1 MAKTLD
7 YIAKQISNLNNTI
20 EGNELLENE
29 GMMITAKYIA
39 SNPDFIYGNS
49 IEFIKMGKFS
59 RDSRVE
65 ATYGVNVIFWKE
77 LKKIADSKGKDKAEY
92 FKEKILTFKGSK
104 DKDVRTYFERL
115 YRKPSLLYNKL
126 VEALANYINYQVM
139 NITFQTQSIT
149 MFDKIYTNLNYSSLP
164 NGIINTIQTTDYNF
178 LKDYETINTT
188 NMGIM
193 MKNLCPKNL
202 NLEEYSLEK
211 TSKFFSSVANSELNS
226 IKIDCKR
233 NKAEGYIINDKM
245 ELDLPSE
252 FICTPLSIST
262 EVDKSYFNGS
272 YRLDNINSSATRFNF
287 SPVSNE
293 SKCSA
298 EDLSK
303 ISNKAEF
310 VKNLPNNLEFIKVN
324 GIKGKDILKNIEPFN
339 ILSRNFYDTYYSDN
353 PALTQSKNGYKAI
366 SVKLYF
372 DKINEVF
379 MNVRSND
386 MYFALTCATYNDS
399 INDKVDIYFNPTT
412 EAAYFANSNEEQY
425 GYCKGVNS
433 LSNCEH
439 IVYAELYKPS
449 LSIQQKSKIF
459 EEQNIRQIQL
469 SDNILEESETLQD
482 ALIRQSKLID
492 IKDSDLFYKLFISN
506 IASFVYTYAE
516 QVNKNGKQL

>member
-7 YIAKQISNLNNTI
+7 YIARQITNLNNTI
-20 EGNELLENE
+20 NGNELLENE
-29 GMMITAKYIA
+29 GMMITAKHIA

-49 IEFIKMGKFS
+49 VEFIKMGKFS

-77 LKKIADSKGKDKAEY
+77 LKKTADNKGKDKAEY
-92 FKEKILTFKGSK
+92 FKEKILTFKGSQ

-115 YRKPSLLYNKL
+115 YRKPSSLYNLL

-178 LKDYETINTT
+178 LKDYATIDTT
-188 NMGIM
+188 NMEIM

-202 NLEEYSLEK
+202 NLEEFSLEQ

-226 IKIDCKR
+226 IKID
-233 NKAEGYIINDKM
+233 
-245 ELDLPSE
+245 
-252 FICTPLSIST
+252 
-262 EVDKSYFNGS
+262 KSYFNGS
-272 YRLDNINSSATRFNF
+272 NRLVNINRSATRFNF

-310 VKNLPNNLEFIKVN
+310 VKNLPNNIEFIRVN

-339 ILSRNFYDTYYSDN
+339 ILSRNFYDTYFSDQ

-366 SVKLYF
+366 SIKLYF

-399 INDKVDIYFNPTT
+399 IND
-412 EAAYFANSNEEQY
+412 
-425 GYCKGVNS
+425 
-433 LSNCEH
+433 
-439 IVYAELYKPS
+439 
-449 LSIQQKSKIF
+449 
-459 EEQNIRQIQL
+459 
-469 SDNILEESETLQD
+469 
-482 ALIRQSKLID
+482 
-492 IKDSDLFYKLFISN
+492 
-506 IASFVYTYAE
+506 
-516 QVNKNGKQL
+516 